1 LVRAVDVV
9 VPTPGVIV
17 VRRDRVVVVLLD
29 VDVLADVDELADEV
43 ADVAVVDAAGW
54 SGAFVF

>member
-1 LVRAVDVV
+1 VRAVDVV
-9 VPTPGVIV
+9 VPTPDVIV

-29 VDVLADVDELADEV
+29 VDVLVDVDGLADVLV
-43 ADVAVVDAAGW
+43 DVAVVDAVGC